1 MIYWI
6 FLRDRK
12 GDAYRYRDSLLPG
25 MPPQKFIEQ
34 TLAEHVD
41 KLGFCRSCNGS
52 ICHVIEEGT
61 GRKFCPILFHDLLS
75 KTVGVRWRPKDIL

>member
-12 GDAYRYRDSLLPG
+12 GDAYRYSDSLLPG

-34 TLAEHVD
+34 TLASFVD
-41 KLGFCRSCNGS
+41 KLGICKNCDGS

-75 KTVGVRWRPKDIL
+75 KTVGVRWKPKDLV